1 MENEIADLSISDGEE
16 DVWQIMEDDEQM
28 TSPHMFDL
36 SSPLLH
42 KLVDGEDPF
51 SIPLVFTD
59 FWVQI
64 LDLPYGLMMEL
75 EKERLY
81 KCKNQFGCL
90 KFVEIESFCP
100 IRTVQGKKVMDM
112 GWDISLRAVL
122 RRAFTMTSCWL
133 KDERA
138 ALSVG
143 FRRTVWICPNGKA
156 KRVWFRC
163 YGKKNNGLNGKDG
176 SLEFTNRK
184 KRPRTILHDSIGIA
198 SKVCKDVFEEWYLM
212 D

>member
-1 MENEIADLSISDGEE
+1 MI
-16 DVWQIMEDDEQM
+16 
-28 TSPHMFDL
+28 
-36 SSPLLH
+36 H
-42 KLVDGEDPF
+42 KLVDGEDPL

-64 LDLPYGLMMEL
+64 LDLPYGLMMEY
-75 EKERLY
+75 EKLTVFCFIFGRLGHSE
-81 KCKNQFGCL
+81 N
-90 KFVEIESFCP
+90 FCP

-133 KDERA
+133 KEERG
-138 ALSVG
+138 ALDQFG
-143 FRRTVWICPNGKA
+143 RTVWICPNGKA
-156 KRVWFRC
+156 KRVWFEC

-176 SLEFTNRK
+176 SLEFTDNK
-184 KRPRTILHDSIGIA
+184 KRPRTILHDSTGIA
-198 SKVCKDVFEEWYLM
+198 SKDCKDVFEEWYLM